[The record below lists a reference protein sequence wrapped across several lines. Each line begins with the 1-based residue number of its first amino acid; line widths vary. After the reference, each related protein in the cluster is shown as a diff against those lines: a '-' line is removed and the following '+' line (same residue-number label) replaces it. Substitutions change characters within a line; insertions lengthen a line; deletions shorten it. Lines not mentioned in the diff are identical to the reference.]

1 MNRQYYII
9 TGSQKFFDDTITQIL
24 NRKETLSDPDDFLE
38 LIKQSELCRTSG
50 IVNKYESAYIVV
62 RNNHYHGVTNE
73 AHYRIGVII
82 EELTMSNA
90 VIFIHNPPINL
101 VEHIKM
107 KAESK
112 EATLEFRTEQYS
124 MEKDATLF
132 SEKMKGISRSILGQ
146 NIAIE
151 ETTKTL
157 WYLTKVERNK
167 PYVVMLYGNSSLG
180 KTELVKEIA
189 NAFFYGKYLEKYL
202 SMFQNNVY
210 ADYFFGEKP
219 TNKTL
224 CYELKERE
232 SNLVFLDEIDKCP
245 DYFYSAFYTLF
256 DNTSFKDASYDA
268 DISGLVIFLTA
279 NFENKDEIMK
289 RMGLPIYYR
298 IDKFIKFEEFDTDVI
313 VFLTKKEIA
322 ERKREFIEFCT
333 EDEIYSAVS
342 PKIFIK
348 KENGRT
354 IKFKVQETIEE
365 ILYRQ
370 IQS

>member
-50 IVNKYESAYIVV
+50 IANKYESAYIVV

-210 ADYFFGEKP
+210 ADYFFGENP

-232 SNLVFLDEIDKCP
+232 SNIVFLDEIDKCP

>member
-101 VEHIKM
+101 VEHVKM

-151 ETTKTL
+151 ETT
-157 WYLTKVERNK
+157 
-167 PYVVMLYGNSSLG
+167 
-180 KTELVKEIA
+180 
-189 NAFFYGKYLEKYL
+189 
-202 SMFQNNVY
+202 
-210 ADYFFGEKP
+210 
-219 TNKTL
+219 
-224 CYELKERE
+224 
-232 SNLVFLDEIDKCP
+232 
-245 DYFYSAFYTLF
+245 
-256 DNTSFKDASYDA
+256 
-268 DISGLVIFLTA
+268 
-279 NFENKDEIMK
+279 
-289 RMGLPIYYR
+289 
-298 IDKFIKFEEFDTDVI
+298 
-313 VFLTKKEIA
+313 
-322 ERKREFIEFCT
+322 
-333 EDEIYSAVS
+333 
-342 PKIFIK
+342 
-348 KENGRT
+348 
-354 IKFKVQETIEE
+354 
-365 ILYRQ
+365 
-370 IQS
+370 